1 MRYKKRI
8 EQAIKEF
15 NNELKDVDD
24 HSPDN
29 VDTINF
35 VREKSFLKAKPVIDH
50 LELRALDASKV
61 AEELMRH
68 YKKNKNILVKSLIIG
83 VILICMD
90 KCNKKIGAITKNVL
104 AAQSD
109 TIITEIILDSLENH
123 RKYDQVIILTF
134 D

>member
-1 MRYKKRI
+1 
-8 EQAIKEF
+8 
-15 NNELKDVDD
+15 
-24 HSPDN
+24 
-29 VDTINF
+29 
-35 VREKSFLKAKPVIDH
+35 
-50 LELRALDASKV
+50 
-61 AEELMRH
+61 
-68 YKKNKNILVKSLIIG
+68 
-83 VILICMD
+83 MD